1 MRSPGMK
8 TRFHFPTFLRNL
20 KWSFVRN
27 HVEEQ
32 VTLERRIA
40 KLEGLVERLR
50 PENTSY
56 RELLLLEDVLN
67 GDEPQF
73 AEEREYCRRH
83 GRLRMF
89 PYEKVRE
96 FPAIEVCF
104 DQAKG
109 LPYVVHDGKRLYY
122 PAAWGTGTITYNY
135 LNSVAVEGILGG
147 GCLAKS
153 PHNYLDARF
162 PVRDGAVVCD
172 FGAAEGLVGWHLA
185 ERASRIVI
193 GECDEKWLP
202 PLKATFEPYAE
213 KTVFVTEPLGMGGGG
228 GSCLRVLEK
237 LRADLNPRMP
247 FFLKFD
253 IEGAERFAIRE
264 AEGFFRDQ
272 GDVTVACAA
281 YHRHDDGK
289 QLEELFRGWGYETA
303 FSNGAM
309 LVLPDRLVPPYFR
322 PGVVY
327 ARKDGKLGAGGV
339 PA

>member
-1 MRSPGMK
+1 MK

-20 KWSFVRN
+20 KWSFARN

-32 VTLERRIA
+32 AALEWRVS
-40 KLEGLVERLR
+40 KLEELVERLR
-50 PENTSY
+50 PENTAY

-67 GDEPQF
+67 GDDAQF
-73 AEEREYCRRH
+73 AEERDYCRRH

-96 FPAIEVCF
+96 FPEVEVCF
-104 DQAKG
+104 DQTKG
-109 LPYVVHDGKRLYY
+109 LPYVVHGGKRLYY
-122 PAAWGTGTITYNY
+122 PATWGTGTITYNY
-135 LNSVAVEGILGG
+135 LNSVAVEGILGE

-172 FGAAEGLVGWHLA
+172 FGAAEGLVGLHLA

-202 PLKATFEPYAE
+202 PLKATFEPYAG
-213 KTVFVTEPLGMGGGG
+213 KTVFVTEPLGMGGNGG
-228 GSCLRVLEK
+228 ACSRILAETL
-237 LRADLNPRMP
+237 ADAGTGKP

-264 AEGFFRDQ
+264 AEEFFQ
-272 GDVTVACAA
+272 GQGNVTVACAA

-289 QLEELFRGWGYETA
+289 QLEKLFKGWGYETA
-303 FSNGAM
+303 FSDGAM
-309 LVLPDRLVPPYFR
+309 LILPDRLVPPYFR
-322 PGVVY
+322 PGVIY
-327 ARKDGKLGAGGV
+327 ARRGRKVDADEV
-339 PA
+339 TA